1 MFIQCNRSTISS
13 CTIGNET
20 KLILSLRFTRMKSI
34 FDIEILFKLVYIN
47 RNALM
52 IMAVKNDS
60 REIYSYWIQLLL
72 RSNGFVD
79 FPRRFEY
86 RRALCRDRSAKMDVH
101 LKISSNFPVKVARD
115 VLISTVAEERKTLT
129 RAKQTFIASINRANL
144 TYPSIVTVFTKKI

>member
-13 CTIGNET
+13 CTIRNET
-20 KLILSLRFTRMKSI
+20 KLILSLRYTRMKSI
-34 FDIEILFKLVYIN
+34 FDIEKLFKLVYIN
-47 RNALM
+47 RSTLM

-60 REIYSYWIQLLL
+60 WEIYSYWIQLLL

-79 FPRRFEY
+79 FPQRFEY
-86 RRALCRDRSAKMDVH
+86 RRTLCRDRSAKMNVH

-129 RAKQTFIASINRANL
+129 RAE
-144 TYPSIVTVFTKKI
+144 